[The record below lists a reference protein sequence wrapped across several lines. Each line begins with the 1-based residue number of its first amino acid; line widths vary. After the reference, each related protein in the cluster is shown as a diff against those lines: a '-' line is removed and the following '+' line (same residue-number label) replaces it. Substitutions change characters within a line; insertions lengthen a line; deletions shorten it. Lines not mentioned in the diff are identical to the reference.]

1 MSLTGIRELRRLGAI
16 AGILLRHA
24 LGYAVGAC
32 CARSSWL
39 ERRFRPLSGP
49 QRLRVLFEDLGGTY
63 IKFGQ
68 VLALQPDILSL
79 RYCNEL
85 FDLLDNVPP
94 FDLAQVEGLIIEE
107 LGQPP
112 AELFDSFES
121 QPLATASIGQVHVAY
136 LDGQKL
142 AVKVQRPNVE
152 RDFLGDIR
160 IMMGAIRLIRGLRLQ
175 RLYWAIEPMS
185 EFANWTYEEMDYRHE
200 ARYMK
205 QLRANAGANAVE
217 RVPLILEKY
226 STSRVL
232 VCEFLEGMTLLDHLR
247 DLEANDRAGIDR
259 LKNDG
264 FRPDQFARNIIDNF
278 LRDTFEH
285 GLFHADLHP
294 ANLLI
299 LPGNTIGYVDFGI
312 TCVLSHFSRWE
323 LIAMTLAYTRADIDG
338 MCASFFKISSL
349 SPSAEPE
356 RFRQGLL
363 KLKDEWYERRGD
375 QWHLRR
381 NFTLVML
388 DMLRL
393 SRRTGVWPQRD
404 VVKYIRSSIA
414 IDGLITRFAP
424 KFDVGKYL
432 GTTCERHLKTQ
443 MKLSMFNYSSLMD
456 LLDSTRNLLRD
467 GGHRASQVL
476 QQVAT
481 ADTSNG
487 TDQEPAHSGTVQRHR
502 VARLAVIVF
511 AISGLA
517 MATGQPMQMGLNLF
531 TAQVALVVFSTAKL
545 LQTVYRMTDSDASDR
560 RSSLSQQRSVQP

>member
-68 VLALQPDILSL
+68 VLALQPDILPL

-136 LDGQKL
+136 LDGLKL

-160 IMMGAIRLIRGLRLQ
+160 IMMGAIRFIRGLRLQ

-312 TCVLSHFSRWE
+312 TCVLSHFSRRE

-456 LLDSTRNLLRD
+456 LLDSSRNLLRD

-545 LQTVYRMTDSDASDR
+545 LQTVYRMTDSDASNR

>member
-68 VLALQPDILSL
+68 VLALQPDILPL

-185 EFANWTYEEMDYRHE
+185 EFANWTYEEMDYLHE

-205 QLRANAGANAVE
+205 QLRANAGTNAVE

-545 LQTVYRMTDSDASDR
+545 LQTVYRMTDSDASNR

>member
-136 LDGQKL
+136 LDGLKL

-456 LLDSTRNLLRD
+456 LLDSSRNLLRD

-487 TDQEPAHSGTVQRHR
+487 MDQEPAHSGTVQRHR

>member
-68 VLALQPDILSL
+68 VLALQPDILPL

-160 IMMGAIRLIRGLRLQ
+160 IMMGAIRFIRGLRLQ

-375 QWHLRR
+375 QWHLRH

-432 GTTCERHLKTQ
+432 GATCERHLKTQ

-456 LLDSTRNLLRD
+456 LLDSSRNLLRD

-545 LQTVYRMTDSDASDR
+545 LQTVYRMTDSDASNR